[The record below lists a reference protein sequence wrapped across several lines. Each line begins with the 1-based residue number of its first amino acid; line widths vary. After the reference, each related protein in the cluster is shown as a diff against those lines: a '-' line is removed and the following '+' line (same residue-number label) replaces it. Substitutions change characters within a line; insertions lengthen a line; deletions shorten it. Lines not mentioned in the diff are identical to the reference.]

1 LWPRARS
8 RPTIILA
15 VCSWNASARF
25 LFIHSQFRSH
35 ITWTTKKKPTIYG
48 FHIWSTRG
56 AGDLQSQKYYG
67 DACDAQSI
75 GVKQKIAKVRAVKK
89 SSKWQKKKSHRKP
102 RYTAPEDARSVRSS
116 IASLRKG
123 IKIER
128 RKRKLHRFSEK
139 KLRKSIAG
147 GRRISQ
153 KQ

>member
-89 SSKWQKKKSHRKP
+89 SSKWQKKKPQKTP
-102 RYTAPEDARSVRSS
+102 IY
-116 IASLRKG
+116 G
-123 IKIER
+123 
-128 RKRKLHRFSEK
+128 
-139 KLRKSIAG
+139 AG
-147 GRRISQ
+147 GRKISQ
-153 KQ
+153 KQYRIITKRDKNRTKKKKTTSIQ